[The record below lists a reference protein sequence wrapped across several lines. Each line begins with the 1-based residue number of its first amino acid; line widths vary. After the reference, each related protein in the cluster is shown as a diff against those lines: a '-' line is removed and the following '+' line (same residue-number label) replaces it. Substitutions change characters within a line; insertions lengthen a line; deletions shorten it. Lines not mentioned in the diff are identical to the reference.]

1 MPAEQAD
8 GFADNWAYLRT
19 ELQWLDR
26 LLMAASAKH
35 RKESKD
41 IERIAQSRAD
51 RATSHWWKGLI
62 TSEGNAAYDDYRQ
75 PSTGAK
81 TGYQAQ
87 LETQIQSAQ
96 KRGIVLALPSLRD
109 RLGLT
114 PFEKNLVLMSLAP
127 EVNRRYAQLYR
138 YLQGEEDSKGD
149 LPTLDLAL
157 RLLCKNDQEWRH
169 ARQSLV
175 GQSRLLRHNLVQL
188 LSAST
193 ESLLNAPLKLAE
205 PLVNYLLAEQPTVQ
219 ALEELLTAYGVTL
232 NSGPQVRVLSRNST
246 LQWLQYKPLPTVPT
260 NLPTLAASLPKA
272 TQATLQGMKQR
283 IQGYQKAIQHWQLS
297 AKTLLPPGLLA
308 LLVGDNDADKVI
320 AATMLAVGLQ
330 KPLLQVDLAQLDPLD
345 YSHLLKEI
353 TVTAPS
359 VLLIQS
365 AELWLKRSSLLPTAM
380 LHQFW
385 AERRQLPAITLLSL
399 AQAAAVQPCWQRQV
413 DRSIVFKL
421 PNLETRAQIWQQ
433 AFPAEVPL
441 SSEINWSRLAE
452 LPLNY
457 AEILAMA
464 QEAMAYAANE
474 AAEVVGLDHILYTLT
489 QHGMEIDM
497 QSIHPPNRTRKKL

>member
-26 LLMAASAKH
+26 LLMAASAKQ

-62 TSEGNAAYDDYRQ
+62 TSEGNASYDEYRQ

-169 ARQSLV
+169 ARQNLV
-175 GQSRLLRHNLVQL
+175 SQSRLLRHKLLEL
-188 LSAST
+188 LSASS

-205 PLVNYLLAEQPTVQ
+205 PLINYLLSEQPTPQ
-219 ALEELLTAYGVTL
+219 ALEELLTAHGVASST
-232 NSGPQVRVLSRNST
+232 GPQVRVVSRNST
-246 LQWLQYKPLPTVPT
+246 LHWLQYKPLPAEPP
-260 NLPTLAASLPKA
+260 LLATSLPET
-272 TQATLQGMKQR
+272 TQATLQGMAQR

-308 LLVGDNDADKVI
+308 LLVGVNEADKAI
-320 AATMLAVGLQ
+320 AATTLAVGLQ
-330 KPLLQVDLAQLDPLD
+330 KPLLQVDLALLDPLD
-345 YSHLLKEI
+345 YINLLKEI
-353 TVTAPS
+353 TATAPS

-365 AELWLKRSSLLPTAM
+365 AELWLKRSSLLPTAL

-385 AERRQLPAITLLSL
+385 TERRRLPAITLLSVT
-399 AQAAAVQPCWQRQV
+399 QPAAVQTCWQRQF
-413 DRSIVFKL
+413 DRCILFEL
-421 PNLETRAQIWQQ
+421 PNRETRAQIWQQ

-441 SSEINWSRLAE
+441 SAEINWLGLAE
-452 LPLNY
+452 LPLNG
-457 AEILAMA
+457 AEILTLT
-464 QEAMAYAANE
+464 QEALAYAATE
-474 AAEVVGLDHILYTLT
+474 AAEAVRLDHILYTLA
-489 QHGMEIDM
+489 QHGTEIEL
-497 QSIHPPNRTRKKL
+497 QPIQPKKRGRKKT